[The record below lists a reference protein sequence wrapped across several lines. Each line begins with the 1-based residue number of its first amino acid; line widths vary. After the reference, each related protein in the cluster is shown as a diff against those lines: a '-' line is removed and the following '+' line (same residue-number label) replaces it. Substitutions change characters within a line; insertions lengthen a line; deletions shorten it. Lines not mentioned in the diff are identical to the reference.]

1 MGRAGASAGAAARAL
16 TGVGRSSQESR
27 SSQRGERNKDYLS
40 ILTLRG
46 LHRQLVAA
54 LEDYNSSVAAD
65 TRGIILNGE
74 NDADSGVD
82 RHRNFRGGISGYI
95 GGKGR
100 VRVSTPAEIAEKE
113 VRLVEIIRG
122 ISELVSRRCSAFLF
136 LTLSIA
142 AGCFK
147 SSFVASPHGG

>member
-1 MGRAGASAGAAARAL
+1 MVSFMGRAGASAGAAARAL
-16 TGVGRSSQESR
+16 TGVVRGSQESR
-27 SSQRGERNKDYLS
+27 SNQRGERNKDYLS

-65 TRGIILNGE
+65 TGGVILNRE
-74 NDADSGVD
+74 SDAKSGVD
-82 RHRNFRGGISGYI
+82 HRRDIKGGISGYI

-100 VRVSTPAEIAEKE
+100 VRVSTPAEIASKE

-122 ISELVSRRCSAFLF
+122 ISELVSWRFPLFFLKHF
-136 LTLSIA
+136 L
-142 AGCFK
+142 
-147 SSFVASPHGG
+147 